1 MTRIQ
6 ETATARPDLL
16 ELPLEAWEP
25 TKTTLHLWAQI
36 VGKVKLAATTP
47 PQPLVELPIAKGET
61 RGMSFEKTPSGTRGA
76 RAPSRSNAFT
86 RFIGRM
92 MIKFH
97 RRSGDRFRGMD
108 LLYLTTVGAKT
119 GQKRQTPLARFPDGD
134 GSWLV
139 VASLGGSA
147 RNPGWYH
154 NIAAHPDQVWI
165 EVAGHQLRVTAE
177 QLDGEPREVA
187 WQRIVESQPRYAG
200 YQRKTDR
207 VLPILRLSP
216 AQNP

>member
-1 MTRIQ
+1 
-6 ETATARPDLL
+6 
-16 ELPLEAWEP
+16 
-25 TKTTLHLWAQI
+25 
-36 VGKVKLAATTP
+36 
-47 PQPLVELPIAKGET
+47 
-61 RGMSFEKTPSGTRGA
+61 MSFEKIPSGTRGA